1 MKVENKT
8 VKNYPTEQMVKR
20 QEWLKYLDSQRKL
33 KEYVRQ
39 TYSKE
44 IVEERGLIYL
54 IYNNWDTFGKQ
65 LFLDYTGVLLD
76 RDRQKVTQ
84 ILDIRKMPL
93 VKYRFILWKC
103 SHCGFE
109 WVTSTKA
116 RLDNGC
122 RCKNCHHKITSYDVN
137 KDYFDVPPIIKFSI
151 KISLQNKIFQI
162 KYE

>member
-1 MKVENKT
+1 MKIENKF
-8 VKNYPTEQMVKR
+8 VWNYPTAQMVKR
-20 QEWLKYLDSQRKL
+20 QEWLKYLDSQRQL

-44 IVEERGLIYL
+44 IQEERGLIYV
-54 IYNNWDTFGKQ
+54 IFHNWDTFGKQ
-65 LFLDYTGVLLD
+65 LFLDYTGILLD

-116 RLDNGC
+116 RLENGC
-122 RCKNCHHKITSYDVN
+122 RCKNCKHKIISYDVN
-137 KDYFDVPPIIKFSI
+137 KDYFDIPPIIYKF
-151 KISLQNKIFQI
+151 K
-162 KYE
+162 